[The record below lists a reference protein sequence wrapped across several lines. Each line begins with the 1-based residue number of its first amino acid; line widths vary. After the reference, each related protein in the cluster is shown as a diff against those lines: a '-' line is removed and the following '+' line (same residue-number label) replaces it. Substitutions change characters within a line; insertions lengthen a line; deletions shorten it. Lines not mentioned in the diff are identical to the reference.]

1 LESRWRAV
9 EELRQARPHQLLV
22 LLLAPRRFKGRR
34 LFGEEAAAAAAS
46 VSSALCAAES
56 LHGRLRLRLRLRL
69 LLLRAALRALLRAA
83 LRVPAAQAGQALHDH
98 LRREPLESR

>member
-1 LESRWRAV
+1 MESRWRAV

-56 LHGRLRLRLRLRL
+56 LHGRLRLRLRL

-83 LRVPAAQAGQALHDH
+83 LRVPAAQSGQALHDH